1 MSDLPNFADVT
12 PRFALPL
19 LYAAQA
25 QKEVFVNEALM
36 LTDALAHSC
45 VEGERATPPETSAE
59 GDAWLVAPE
68 ATADWADAEGSIAVC
83 RGAGWVFIPPR
94 DGMRV
99 FDRSRGAEML
109 FFGFWRKASLPV
121 EPVGGT
127 NVDGVA
133 RTAINDLV
141 SALQALGILPA
152 A

>member
-1 MSDLPNFADVT
+1 MAHPLPFTDAT

-19 LYAAQA
+19 LHTAQA

-36 LTDALAHSC
+36 LADTLVHSC
-45 VEGERATPPETSAE
+45 VEGETATPPETSADGE
-59 GDAWLVAPE
+59 AWLVASG
-68 ATADWADAEGSIAVC
+68 ATGEWSQAEGFIAVR
-83 RGAGWVFIPPR
+83 RGTGWIFVAPR

-99 FDRSRGAEML
+99 FDRSRGAEIL
-109 FFGFWRKASLPV
+109 FFGFWRKASLPM

-127 NVDGVA
+127 SVDGEA

>member
-1 MSDLPNFADVT
+1 MSEPFNFSNAT

-19 LYAAQA
+19 LYTGQA
-25 QKEVFVNEALM
+25 RKEVFVNEALM
-36 LTDALAHSC
+36 FADALMHSC
-45 VEGERATPPETSAE
+45 VMGETATPPETSAE
-59 GDAWLVAPE
+59 GDAWLVASG
-68 ATADWADAEGSIAVC
+68 ATGEWADAEGSVAV
-83 RGAGWVFIPPR
+83 RSGTGWIFVAPR

-127 NVDGVA
+127 SVDGEA